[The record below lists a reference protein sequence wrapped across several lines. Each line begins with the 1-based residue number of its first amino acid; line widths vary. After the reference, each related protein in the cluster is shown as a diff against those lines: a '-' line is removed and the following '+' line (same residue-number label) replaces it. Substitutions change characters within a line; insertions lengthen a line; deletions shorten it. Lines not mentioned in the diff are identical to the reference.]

1 MGFPYVEGVA
11 YPKKDPSKHSVN
23 AGVSFPADVKKRA
36 TALAE
41 AENKSLSRYVY
52 ELVLKQLEK
61 ADAALERQTKA
72 RAEKASAS
80 MKKRR

>member
-1 MGFPYVEGVA
+1 VA
-11 YPKKDPSKHSVN
+11 YPSKNPDKRAVN
-23 AGVSFPADVKKRA
+23 AGVSLPADVKRRA

-41 AENKSLSRYVY
+41 NENKSLSRYVY

-61 ADAALERQTKA
+61 ADAALERETKA
-72 RAEKASAS
+72 RAAKADTS